1 MISSIIGLN
10 EVMILI
16 LIAVAFLVAYLVY
29 RLIKSPSM
37 TRNST
42 QDISGTDIVGQLER
56 LAKLKEQGLINEEE
70 FEQQKGKLLQKL

>member
-16 LIAVAFLVAYLVY
+16 LLSVAFLVAYLVY

-37 TRNST
+37 TRNSA
-42 QDISGTDIVGQLER
+42 QVNAGTDTVGQLER
-56 LAKLKEQGLINEEE
+56 LGRLKEQGLINEEE
-70 FEQQKGKLLQKL
+70 FEQQKRKILR

>member
-16 LIAVAFLVAYLVY
+16 LLSVAFLVAYLVY

-37 TRNST
+37 TRNSST
-42 QDISGTDIVGQLER
+42 GNAGTDTVGQLER
-56 LAKLKEQGLINEEE
+56 LGRLKEQGLINDEE
-70 FEQQKGKLLQKL
+70 FEQQKRKILR

>member
-16 LIAVAFLVAYLVY
+16 LLSVAFLVAYLVY

-37 TRNST
+37 TRNSA
-42 QDISGTDIVGQLER
+42 QVNSGTDTISQLER
-56 LAKLKEQGLINEEE
+56 LGKLKEQGIINEEE
-70 FEQQKGKLLQKL
+70 FEQQKGKVLQRP

>member
-16 LIAVAFLVAYLVY
+16 LLSVAFLVAYLVY

-37 TRNST
+37 TRNS
-42 QDISGTDIVGQLER
+42 SPGNAGTDTVGQLER
-56 LAKLKEQGLINEEE
+56 LGRLKEQGLINEEE
-70 FEQQKGKLLQKL
+70 FEQQKRKILR

>member
-16 LIAVAFLVAYLVY
+16 LIAVAFLVAYLIY

-37 TRNST
+37 TRNTT
-42 QDISGTDIVGQLER
+42 QENSRTDIVGQLER
-56 LAKLKEQGLINEEE
+56 LGKLKEQGLINEEE
-70 FEQQKGKLLQKL
+70 FEQQKIKLLQKL

>member
-16 LIAVAFLVAYLVY
+16 LIAVAFLVAYLIY

-37 TRNST
+37 TRNTT
-42 QDISGTDIVGQLER
+42 QDNSRTDIVGQLER
-56 LAKLKEQGLINEEE
+56 LGKLKEQGLINEEE
-70 FEQQKGKLLQKL
+70 FEQQKIKLLQKL

>member
-16 LIAVAFLVAYLVY
+16 LISVAFLVAYLVY
-29 RLIKSPSM
+29 RLIKAPSI

-42 QDISGTDIVGQLER
+42 QVNSGKDTIGQLER
-56 LAKLKEQGLINEEE
+56 LGKLKEQGIINEEE
-70 FEQQKGKLLQKL
+70 FEQQKGKLLQKP